1 LQKTLIMITLI
12 QLEYIVAVDK
22 YRNFIKASE
31 ACFVT
36 QPTLSMQ
43 IKKLEDD
50 LGVIVF
56 DRTKK
61 PVLATQAGKLLIDQA
76 RIILNESRRINDI
89 VDSFHQKISGTLTI
103 GIIPTLSPYLLPRF
117 AGSFRRKY
125 PDVALIFNEMLTDDI
140 YKLLLND
147 DLDAGIFVTPYHKS
161 NVQENPLFYEEMFIY
176 AGDEHPILNQNEIKV
191 DLLKS
196 EEMWLLSDGH
206 CFRNQAINLCKVNDL
221 PRRDLPFEFEGGSL
235 ETLMKIIDREGGFTL
250 LPELAALD
258 LSEDRQNRIKR
269 FSGVRPLR
277 EVSLVVSRNYAKTRL
292 ISILLEEIKI
302 SVPEFMTEKSR
313 GNVVEWKEES

>member
-1 LQKTLIMITLI
+1 MITLI

-22 YRNFIKASE
+22 HRNFIKASE

-50 LGVIVF
+50 LGVVIF

-61 PVLATQAGKLLIDQA
+61 PVIATEAGRLVIDQA
-76 RIILNESRRINDI
+76 RVVLDASKQIEDI
-89 VDSFHQKISGTLTI
+89 VDAFHQKIYGTLTI

-125 PDVALIFNEMLTDDI
+125 PEVSLIFNEMLTDEI
-140 YKLLLND
+140 YHQLMND
-147 DLDAGIFVTPYHKS
+147 DLDAGIFVTPYHKQRL
-161 NVQENPLFYEEMFIY
+161 QEHPVLYEEMMLY
-176 AGDEHPILNQNEIKV
+176 AGDDHPILNENEIKV
-191 DLLKS
+191 DALKS

-206 CFRNQAINLCKVNDL
+206 CFRNQAINLCEINDL
-221 PRRDLPFEFEGGSL
+221 PKRELPFDFEGGSL

-258 LSEDRQNRIKR
+258 LSEEKKNRIKR
-269 FSGVRPLR
+269 FSGTKPLR
-277 EVSLVVSRNYAKTRL
+277 EVSLVVSRTYAKTRL
-292 ISILLEEIKI
+292 INILLEEIKR
-302 SVPEFMTEKSR
+302 SVPEGLLDKSR
-313 GNVVEWKEES
+313 GNIVEWTEEN